1 MKTTPPRFEIAT
13 TALAV
18 LNEDDILRSYLY
30 LCDFHKDGQ
39 EMHSDERRNVSCNK
53 NDTEHIV
60 NHCWNVRLIGKQ
72 RVLDVS
78 DHLGRLVHILRHSA
92 QPVATLQQEVLLEVE
107 SIVTA
112 LRQQLLSLQSTL
124 THECSL
130 MDQILQTKVWKPND
144 MRNCKILWIK
154 TLHTRL
160 YNHIQRW
167 ELKVT
172 SNILQY
178 IDTKLY
184 STIFVESVE
193 NIKYHSPTDANRHSN
208 NISIVKQNLEQFRS
222 ALLNVK
228 RRIMIDP
235 ILLRHVADN
244 ILLSSGT
251 SRNPDFSSS
260 AGLPRS
266 RLDSSNLPSQPQKLK
281 QQNNSLLYSVDQCCL
296 DISCAKSLLEAINI
310 FCRQDR
316 TRRRKAL
323 AYTSLLIAPS
333 GYGKTY
339 TCNQIEKEFGQVGC
353 ELTKDVIGEYIYAL
367 MVHFF

>member
-1 MKTTPPRFEIAT
+1 MKMNATPPQFEVAT
-13 TALAV
+13 TLAV

-30 LCDFHKDGQ
+30 LCDYHKGVQ
-39 EMHSDERRNVSCNK
+39 VTHSDERRNVSCSK
-53 NDTEHIV
+53 NDTENIV
-60 NHCWNVRLIGKQ
+60 NYCWNVRLMGKQ

-78 DHLGRLVHILRHSA
+78 DYLGRLVHMLRHSA
-92 QPVATLQQEVLLEVE
+92 QPVATLQEEVCLEVE
-107 SIVTA
+107 SNVTA

-130 MDQILQTKVWKPND
+130 MDQILQTRVWNPTD
-144 MRNCKILWIK
+144 IRNCKTLWIK

-167 ELKVT
+167 ELRVT
-172 SNILQY
+172 LNILQY

-184 STIFVESVE
+184 SSIFVENAE
-193 NIKYHSPTDANRHSN
+193 YINYHSPTDANRHSN

-260 AGLPRS
+260 PGLPRS
-266 RLDSSNLPSQPQKLK
+266 RLDSSNLQSQEQTLK

-310 FCRQDR
+310 FCSQDR
-316 TRRRKAL
+316 TRRHKAL
-323 AYTSLLIAPS
+323 VYTSLLIAPS

-339 TCNQIEKEFGQVGC
+339 TCNQIEKEFGQVGS
-353 ELTKDVIGEYIYAL
+353 EMTKDVIG
-367 MVHFF
+367 